1 MQLSRRTALGAG
13 AATLALGGHQRA
25 RAQTA
30 PIRIGLLTDFSGPYR
45 DINGPTSVACLAQ
58 AVAEFTAANPDI
70 KVETI
75 SADHQN
81 KPDVAVSILRSWF
94 DESGIDMVLNVTNS
108 AVALAAAGIITD
120 KNKVCI
126 NTSAGSSVLTGP
138 SCSRNLVHWT
148 YDTWNLS
155 HSSTTQVI
163 KLGAKTWFFV
173 TPNYAYGKALQA
185 DATKFIEASG
195 GKVVGATIFPFPETT
210 DFSSFIVQA
219 AGSNAQVVVFAIGGT
234 DEVNFIKQAQEFGL
248 PKKARVVGMTG
259 FITDVISMGL
269 PVAQGLLITENFY
282 WDQNDRTRAFY
293 ARVKPRLAA
302 GVFPNMLQAGDYA
315 GTLHYL
321 KTVKMLGPE
330 RAKGSGREVVDA
342 MKRMPTD
349 DDCFGPG
356 SIREDGRKL
365 HPAYLWQ
372 VKSPDEARGP
382 GDVYKLVG
390 TTPIDQAFRPLA
402 DGGCPFVHA

>member
-1 MQLSRRTALGAG
+1 MQLTRRVILGTG
-13 AATLALGGHQRA
+13 AATLAAGRA
-25 RAQTA
+25 RGQAA
-30 PIRIGLLTDFSGPYR
+30 PIRIGLLSDFSGPFR

-94 DESGIDMVLNVTNS
+94 DQQGVDMVLNVTNS
-108 AVALAAAGIITD
+108 AVALAATTVITEKD
-120 KNKVCI
+120 KVCI
-126 NTSAGSSVLTGP
+126 NTSAGSSVLTGA
-138 SCSRNLVHWT
+138 SCSRNLIHWT

-163 KLGAKTWFFV
+163 KLGGKTWFFV

-185 DATKFIEASG
+185 DATKFIEAAG
-195 GKVVGATIFPFPETT
+195 GKVLGAAVFPFPETT

-219 AGSNAQVVVFAIGGT
+219 AGSNADVVVFAIGGT

-248 PKKARVVGMTG
+248 TKKARVVGMTG

-269 PVAQGLLITENFY
+269 AVAQGLLITENFY
-282 WDQNDRTRAFY
+282 WDFNDRTRAFY
-293 ARVKPRLAA
+293 NRVKPRLPS
-302 GVFPNMLQAGDYA
+302 GVLPNMLQAGDYA

-321 KTVKMLGPE
+321 KTVKAIGPA
-330 RAKGSGREVVDA
+330 RAKGSGRDVVDA
-342 MKRMPTD
+342 MKRIPTD

-372 VKSPDEARGP
+372 VKSPAESSGP

-390 TTPIDQAFRPLA
+390 TTPIDQAFRPLSE
-402 DGGCPFVHA
+402 GGCPFVHT

>member
-1 MQLSRRTALGAG
+1 MQLTRRAAFAAG
-13 AATLALGGHQRA
+13 AATLASGRRRA
-25 RAQTA
+25 RAQSAT
-30 PIRIGLLTDFSGPYR
+30 IRIGLLTDFSGPFR

-70 KVETI
+70 KVATI

-94 DESGIDMVLNVTNS
+94 DESGVDMVLNVTNS
-108 AVALAAAGIITD
+108 AIALAATTIITD
-120 KNKVCI
+120 KNKVCV

-163 KLGAKTWFFV
+163 KAGGKSWFFV
-173 TPNYAYGKALQA
+173 TPNYAYGKALQG
-185 DATKFIEASG
+185 DATKFIEAAG
-195 GKVVGATIFPFPETT
+195 GQVLGATIFPFPETT

-219 AGSNAQVVVFAIGGT
+219 AGSNAQVVAFAIGGT

-248 PKKARVVGMTG
+248 TKQARVVGMTG
-259 FITDVISMGL
+259 FITDVLSMGL
-269 PVAQGLLITENFY
+269 PVAQGLTITENFY
-282 WDQNDRTRAFY
+282 WDFNDRTRAFY
-293 ARVKPRLAA
+293 HRVKPRLGA
-302 GVFPNMLQAGDYA
+302 GSFPNMLHAGDYA

-321 KTVKMLGPE
+321 KTVQAIGVA
-330 RAKGSGREVVDA
+330 RAKASGREVVDA
-342 MKRMPTD
+342 MKRLPTD

-365 HPAYLWQ
+365 HPAYLWE
-372 VKSPDEARGP
+372 VKRPDESRGP
-382 GDVYKLVG
+382 GDVYKLAG
-390 TTPIDQAFRPLA
+390 STPADQAFRPLS

>member
-1 MQLSRRTALGAG
+1 MKLTRRAAIGTG
-13 AATLALGGHQRA
+13 AATLAIGRS
-25 RAQTA
+25 RAQAA
-30 PIRIGLLTDFSGPYR
+30 PIRIGLLSDFSGPFR
-45 DINGPTSVACLAQ
+45 DINGPTSVACMAQ

-81 KPDVAVSILRSWF
+81 KPDIAVSVLRSWF
-94 DESGIDMVLNVTNS
+94 DQQGVDMVLNVTNS
-108 AVALAAAGIITD
+108 AVALAATTIITEKD
-120 KNKVCI
+120 KVCI

-163 KLGAKTWFFV
+163 KLGGKTWFFV

-185 DATKFIEASG
+185 DATKFIEGAG
-195 GKVVGATIFPFPETT
+195 GKVLGAAVFPFPETT

-219 AGSNAQVVVFAIGGT
+219 AGSNADVVVFAIGGA

-248 PKKARVVGMTG
+248 TKKARVVGMTG
-259 FITDVISMGL
+259 FITDVLSMGL
-269 PVAQGLLITENFY
+269 QVAEGLLITENFY
-282 WDQNDRTRAFY
+282 WDFNDRTRAFY
-293 ARVKPRLAA
+293 NRVKPRLAS
-302 GVFPNMLQAGDYA
+302 GVYPNMLQAGDYA

-321 KTVKMLGPE
+321 KTVKAIGPA

-342 MKRMPTD
+342 MKRIPTD

-372 VKSPDEARGP
+372 VKSPAESQSP

-390 TTPIDQAFRPLA
+390 TTPTDQAFRPLNE
-402 DGGCPFVHA
+402 GGCPFVHA

>member
-1 MQLSRRTALGAG
+1 MKLTRRAAIGAG
-13 AATLALGGHQRA
+13 AATLAISSA
-25 RAQTA
+25 RSQAA
-30 PIRIGLLTDFSGPYR
+30 PIRIGLLSDFSGPFR

-81 KPDVAVSILRSWF
+81 KPDIAVSVLRSWF
-94 DESGIDMVLNVTNS
+94 DQQGVDMVLNVTNS
-108 AVALAAAGIITD
+108 AVALAATTIITEKD
-120 KNKVCI
+120 KVCI

-163 KLGAKTWFFV
+163 KIGGKTWFFV

-185 DATKFIEASG
+185 DATKFIEAAD
-195 GKVVGATIFPFPETT
+195 GKVLGAAVFPFPETT

-219 AGSNAQVVVFAIGGT
+219 ASSNADVVVFAIGGA

-248 PKKARVVGMTG
+248 TKKARVVGMTG
-259 FITDVISMGL
+259 FITDVLSMGL

-282 WDQNDRTRAFY
+282 WDFNDRTRAFY
-293 ARVKPRLAA
+293 SRVKPRLAT
-302 GVFPNMLQAGDYA
+302 GVYPNMLQAGDYA

-321 KTVKMLGPE
+321 KTVKAIGPA

-372 VKSPDEARGP
+372 VKSPAESRGP

-390 TTPIDQAFRPLA
+390 TIPTDQAFRPLHE
-402 DGGCPFVHA
+402 GGCPFVRA

>member
-1 MQLSRRTALGAG
+1 MQLTRRAAVTAG
-13 AATLALGGHQRA
+13 AAAAIAGPRRL
-25 RAQTA
+25 RAQAVT
-30 PIRIGLLTDFSGPYR
+30 IRIGLLTDFSGPYR

-58 AVAEFTAANPDI
+58 AIAEFTAANPDI
-70 KVETI
+70 KVETL

-81 KPDVAVSILRSWF
+81 KTDVAVSILRSWF
-94 DESGIDMVLNVTNS
+94 DQSDVDMVLNVTNS
-108 AVALAAAGIITD
+108 AVALAADNIVGEKD
-120 KNKVCI
+120 KVCI

-163 KLGAKTWFFV
+163 AAGGKSWFFV

-185 DATKFIEASG
+185 DATKFIEAAG
-195 GKVVGATIFPFPETT
+195 GQVLGATVFPFPETT

-219 AGSNAQVVVFAIGGT
+219 AGSGAQVVAFAIGGT

-248 PKKARVVGMTG
+248 TRSARVVGMTG

-269 PVAQGLLITENFY
+269 PVAQGLTITENFY
-282 WDQNDRTRAFY
+282 WDHNERTRAFY
-293 ARVKPRLAA
+293 QRVKPRL
-302 GVFPNMLQAGDYA
+302 GDGIFPNMLHAGDYA

-321 KTVKMLGPE
+321 KTVKSIGVAA
-330 RAKGSGREVVDA
+330 AKGSGRAVVEA
-342 MKRMPTD
+342 MKRIPTD
-349 DDCFGPG
+349 DDCYGPG
-356 SIREDGRKL
+356 MIREDGRKL
-365 HPAYLWQ
+365 HPAYLWE
-372 VKSPDEARGP
+372 VKKPAESRGP
-382 GDVYKLVG
+382 GDVYKLLG

-402 DGGCPFVHA
+402 EGGCPFIHT

>member
-1 MQLSRRTALGAG
+1 MKLTRRAAIGTG
-13 AATLALGGHQRA
+13 AATLTIGRT
-25 RAQTA
+25 RAQPA
-30 PIRIGLLTDFSGPYR
+30 PIRIGLLTDFSGPFR

-81 KPDVAVSILRSWF
+81 KPDIAVSVLRSWF
-94 DESGIDMVLNVTNS
+94 DQQGIDMVLNVTNS
-108 AVALAAAGIITD
+108 AVALAATTIITEKD
-120 KNKVCI
+120 KVCI
-126 NTSAGSSVLTGP
+126 NTSAGSSVLTGR

-163 KLGAKTWFFV
+163 KLGGKTWFFV

-185 DATKFIEASG
+185 DATKFIEAAG
-195 GKVVGATIFPFPETT
+195 GKVLGAAVFPFPETT

-219 AGSNAQVVVFAIGGT
+219 AGSNADVVVFAIGGT

-248 PKKARVVGMTG
+248 TKKARVVGMTG

-269 PVAQGLLITENFY
+269 PAAQGLLITENFY
-282 WDQNDRTRAFY
+282 WDFNDRTRAFY
-293 ARVKPRLAA
+293 NRIKPRLAA
-302 GVFPNMLQAGDYA
+302 GVYPNMLQAGDYA

-321 KTVKMLGPE
+321 KTVKAIGPA
-330 RAKGSGREVVDA
+330 RAKGSGREIVEA
-342 MKRMPTD
+342 MKRIPTD

-372 VKSPDEARGP
+372 VKSPDESRGP

-390 TTPIDQAFRPLA
+390 TTTMDQAFRPLNE
-402 DGGCPFVHA
+402 GGCPFLHA

>member
-1 MQLSRRTALGAG
+1 MSLDKDRP
-13 AATLALGGHQRA
+13 H
-25 RAQTA
+25 
-30 PIRIGLLTDFSGPYR
+30 
-45 DINGPTSVACLAQ
+45 VK
-58 AVAEFTAANPDI
+58 PDI
-70 KVETI
+70 
-75 SADHQN
+75 
-81 KPDVAVSILRSWF
+81 AVSVLRSWF
-94 DESGIDMVLNVTNS
+94 DQQGVDMVLNVTNS
-108 AVALAAAGIITD
+108 AVALAATTIITEKD
-120 KNKVCI
+120 KVCI

-163 KLGAKTWFFV
+163 KIGGKTWFFV

-185 DATKFIEASG
+185 DATKFIEAAG
-195 GKVVGATIFPFPETT
+195 GKVLGAAVFPFPETT

-219 AGSNAQVVVFAIGGT
+219 ASSNADVVVFAIGGA

-248 PKKARVVGMTG
+248 TKKARVVGMTG
-259 FITDVISMGL
+259 FITDVLSMGL

-282 WDQNDRTRAFY
+282 WDFNDRTRAFY
-293 ARVKPRLAA
+293 GRVKPRLAT

-321 KTVKMLGPE
+321 KTVKAIGPA

-372 VKSPDEARGP
+372 VKSPAESRGP

-390 TTPIDQAFRPLA
+390 TIPTDQAFRPLNE
-402 DGGCPFVHA
+402 GGCPFVRA

>member
-1 MQLSRRTALGAG
+1 MQLSRRAALGAG
-13 AATLALGGHQRA
+13 AATLALGRRA

-108 AVALAAAGIITD
+108 AVALAATSIITD
-120 KNKVCI
+120 KDKVCI

-163 KLGAKTWFFV
+163 KLGGKTWFFV

-282 WDQNDRTRAFY
+282 WDLQRSH
-293 ARVKPRLAA
+293 PRLLRPRQAA
-302 GVFPNMLQAGDYA
+302 ARRGRVSQHAPGRRLCRHAA
-315 GTLHYL
+315 L
-321 KTVKMLGPE
+321 PE
-330 RAKGSGREVVDA
+330 D
-342 MKRMPTD
+342 
-349 DDCFGPG
+349 
-356 SIREDGRKL
+356 REDARPTACQGIGTRGGGC
-365 HPAYLWQ
+365 
-372 VKSPDEARGP
+372 DEAHAHRRRLLRSGIDPRGRPQAASRLSVAGQEP
-382 GDVYKLVG
+382 G
-390 TTPIDQAFRPLA
+390 
-402 DGGCPFVHA
+402 

>member
-1 MQLSRRTALGAG
+1 ME
-13 AATLALGGHQRA
+13 TL
-25 RAQTA
+25 
-30 PIRIGLLTDFSGPYR
+30 
-45 DINGPTSVACLAQ
+45 
-58 AVAEFTAANPDI
+58 
-70 KVETI
+70 

-94 DESGIDMVLNVTNS
+94 DQQGVDMVLNVTNS
-108 AVALAAAGIITD
+108 AVALAATTVITEKD
-120 KNKVCI
+120 KVCV

-148 YDTWNLS
+148 FDTWNLS

-163 KLGAKTWFFV
+163 KLGGKTWFFV

-185 DATKFIEASG
+185 DATKFIETAG
-195 GKVVGATIFPFPETT
+195 GKVLGAATFPFPETT

-219 AGSNAQVVVFAIGGT
+219 AGSKADVVAFAIGGT
-234 DEVNFIKQAQEFGL
+234 DEINFIKQAQEFGL
-248 PKKARVVGMTG
+248 AKQARIVGMTG

-282 WDQNDRTRAFY
+282 WDFNDRTRAFY
-293 ARVKPRLAA
+293 NRVKPRLAS
-302 GVFPNMLQAGDYA
+302 GLFPNMLQAGDYA

-321 KTVKMLGPE
+321 KTVKAIGPA
-330 RAKGSGREVVDA
+330 RAKGSGRDVVAA
-342 MKRMPTD
+342 MKRIPTD

-372 VKSPDEARGP
+372 VKTPAESSGP

-390 TTPIDQAFRPLA
+390 TTPIDQAFRPLHE
-402 DGGCPFVHA
+402 GGCPFVHA

>member
-1 MQLSRRTALGAG
+1 MKLTRRAAIGAG
-13 AATLALGGHQRA
+13 TATLTIGRS
-25 RAQTA
+25 RAQTG
-30 PIRIGLLTDFSGPYR
+30 PIRIGLLSDFSGPFR

-81 KPDVAVSILRSWF
+81 KPDIAVSVLRSWF
-94 DESGIDMVLNVTNS
+94 DQQGVDMVLNVTNS
-108 AVALAAAGIITD
+108 AVALAATTIITEKD
-120 KNKVCI
+120 KVCI
-126 NTSAGSSVLTGP
+126 NTSAGSSVLTGS

-163 KLGAKTWFFV
+163 KVGGKTWLFV

-185 DATKFIEASG
+185 DATKFIEAAG
-195 GKVVGATIFPFPETT
+195 GKVLGAAIFPFPETT
-210 DFSSFIVQA
+210 DFSSFIIQA
-219 AGSNAQVVVFAIGGT
+219 AGSNADVVVFAIGGT

-248 PKKARVVGMTG
+248 TRRARVVGMTG
-259 FITDVISMGL
+259 FITDMISMGL

-282 WDQNDRTRAFY
+282 WDFNDRTRAFY
-293 ARVKPRLAA
+293 SRVKPRLAA
-302 GVFPNMLQAGDYA
+302 GVYPNMLQAGDYA

-321 KTVKMLGPE
+321 KTVKAIGAA

-342 MKRMPTD
+342 MKRIPTD
-349 DDCFGPG
+349 DDCFGSG

-372 VKSPDEARGP
+372 VKSPAESGGP

-390 TTPIDQAFRPLA
+390 TTPADQAFRPLNE
-402 DGGCPFVHA
+402 GGCPFVHA

>member
-1 MQLSRRTALGAG
+1 MKLTRRAAIGTGV
-13 AATLALGGHQRA
+13 ATLTVGRSG
-25 RAQTA
+25 AQAA
-30 PIRIGLLTDFSGPYR
+30 PIRIGLLTDFSGPFR

-81 KPDVAVSILRSWF
+81 KPDVAVSVLRSWF
-94 DESGIDMVLNVTNS
+94 DQQGVDMVLNVTNS
-108 AVALAAAGIITD
+108 AVALAATTIITEKD
-120 KNKVCI
+120 KVCI

-163 KLGAKTWFFV
+163 KLGGKTWFFV

-185 DATKFIEASG
+185 DATKFIEGAG
-195 GKVVGATIFPFPETT
+195 GKVLGAAVFPFPETT

-219 AGSNAQVVVFAIGGT
+219 VGSNADVVVFAIGGT

-248 PKKARVVGMTG
+248 TKKARVVGMTG
-259 FITDVISMGL
+259 FITDVLSMGL

-282 WDQNDRTRAFY
+282 WDFNDRTRAFY
-293 ARVKPRLAA
+293 SRVKPRLAT
-302 GVFPNMLQAGDYA
+302 GVYPNMLQAGDYA

-321 KTVKMLGPE
+321 KTVKTIGSA
-330 RAKGSGREVVDA
+330 RAKGSGRDVVDA
-342 MKRMPTD
+342 MKRIPTD
-349 DDCFGPG
+349 DDCFGSG

-372 VKSPDEARGP
+372 VKSPAESRGP

-390 TTPIDQAFRPLA
+390 TTPTDQAFRPLNE
-402 DGGCPFVHA
+402 GGCPFVHA

>member
-1 MQLSRRTALGAG
+1 MQITRRAALGAG
-13 AATLALGGHQRA
+13 TAALAIGHRRA
-25 RAQTA
+25 RAQSA
-30 PIRIGLLTDFSGPYR
+30 PIRIGLLTDFSGPFR
-45 DINGPTSVACLAQ
+45 DINGPTSVACLAE

-81 KPDVAVSILRSWF
+81 KPDVAVSILRAWF
-94 DESGIDMVLNVTNS
+94 DQNGVDMVLNVTNS
-108 AVALAAAGIITD
+108 AVALAATTIITD
-120 KNKVCI
+120 KDKVCI

-163 KLGAKTWFFV
+163 KAGGKSWFFV

-185 DATKFIEASG
+185 DATKFIEAAG
-195 GKVVGATIFPFPETT
+195 GQVLGSAVFPFPETS

-219 AGSNAQVVVFAIGGT
+219 VSSKAQVVAFAIGGA

-248 PKKARVVGMTG
+248 TKQARVVGMTG
-259 FITDVISMGL
+259 FITDVLSMGL
-269 PVAQGLLITENFY
+269 PVAQGLTITENFY
-282 WDQNDRTRAFY
+282 WDLNDRTRGFY
-293 ARVKPRLAA
+293 NRVRPRLAA
-302 GVFPNMLQAGDYA
+302 GVFPNMLHAGDYA

-321 KTVKMLGPE
+321 KTVKAMGVA

-349 DDCFGPG
+349 DDCFGAG

-365 HPAYLWQ
+365 HPAYLWE
-372 VKSPDEARGP
+372 VKRPDESRGP
-382 GDVYKLVG
+382 GDVYRLVG
-390 TTPIDQAFRPLA
+390 TTLNEQAFRPLSE
-402 DGGCPFVHA
+402 GGCPFVHT